1 MMDSFRKKSSNSNL
15 TSSSSYTILVL
26 VLLLVPLVSSTGVFQ
41 VRHKFYGRERSLSA
55 LKAHDTHR
63 HLRILSAI
71 DLPLGGNGN
80 PNDSGLYY
88 AKIRLGSPPKDYYVQ
103 VDTGSDLL
111 WVNCIQC
118 TNCKKKSDE
127 LGIKLTL
134 YNPKDSSTGKEVA
147 CDEDFCTN
155 IYDGSFPTCAPN
167 KPCGYRVLYADG
179 SGTDG
184 YYVRDYIQ
192 YNQVSG
198 NAQTSSGNASVVFGC
213 GAKQSG
219 DLGSSSQELDGIL
232 GFGQSNTSVL
242 SQLASSGK
250 VKKVFSHCLDGQNG
264 GGIFAIGQVVEP
276 KVKTT
281 PLVPDQ
287 PHYNVNLKEIE
298 VGKNILDL
306 PSDIFETGE
315 RKGTIIDSGTTLA
328 YLPDVVYAP
337 LIQAIMSHKP
347 DLQLQTIEEQYQ
359 CFQYS
364 GSVDDV
370 FPTVTFH
377 FEGSLTLVVYPH
389 EYMFSTE
396 VSREKLWCIG
406 WQDGSLQSKDGKY
419 MTLLGDI
426 VLSNKLVVYDLENQA
441 IGWTEYNCE

>member
-1 MMDSFRKKSSNSNL
+1 A
-15 TSSSSYTILVL
+15 
-26 VLLLVPLVSSTGVFQ
+26 
-41 VRHKFYGRERSLSA
+41 SA
-55 LKAHDTHR
+55 
-63 HLRILSAI
+63 
-71 DLPLGGNGN
+71 
-80 PNDSGLYY
+80 
-88 AKIRLGSPPKDYYVQ
+88 
-103 VDTGSDLL
+103 
-111 WVNCIQC
+111 
-118 TNCKKKSDE
+118 
-127 LGIKLTL
+127 
-134 YNPKDSSTGKEVA
+134 TGKEVS
-147 CDEDFCTN
+147 CYEDFCTN
-155 IYDGSFPTCAPN
+155 LNDGTYPKCETE
-167 KPCGYRVLYADG
+167 KPCGYKVLYADG

-192 YNQVSG
+192 YNQASG
-198 NAQTSSGNASVVFGC
+198 TTQTSPGNASVVFGC
-213 GAKQSG
+213 GARQSG

-250 VKKVFSHCLDGQNG
+250 VKKIFSHCLDGQNG
-264 GGIFAIGQVVEP
+264 GGIFAIGQVVQP

-287 PHYNVNLKEIE
+287 PHYNVNLEEIV
-298 VGKNILDL
+298 VGKDILDL
-306 PSDIFETGE
+306 PTDVFETGE

-337 LIQAIMSHKP
+337 LINAIKSHKP
-347 DLQLQTIEEQYQ
+347 DMQLITIEEQYQ
-359 CFQYS
+359 CFQYA

-377 FEGSLTLVVYPH
+377 FKGSLTLMVYPH

-426 VLSNKLVVYDLENQA
+426 VLSNKLVVYDLENQT
-441 IGWTEYNCE
+441 IGWTEYNCSSSIELLDDHSGAQYSVSAHDLSSASILEKGRISIFLLLSVLYVIYF